1 MVRRNKTSR
10 SVLCRAGRLREG
22 CGCSPTLSGSVAQLL
37 NQVVL
42 EADLVDQVQ
51 VLADPVIMILVIHNE
66 LLNHGSG

>member
-1 MVRRNKTSR
+1 MVRRTYADVPFCVRPGGSLKGT
-10 SVLCRAGRLREG
+10 CCGRM
-22 CGCSPTLSGSVAQLL
+22 LSGSVAQLL